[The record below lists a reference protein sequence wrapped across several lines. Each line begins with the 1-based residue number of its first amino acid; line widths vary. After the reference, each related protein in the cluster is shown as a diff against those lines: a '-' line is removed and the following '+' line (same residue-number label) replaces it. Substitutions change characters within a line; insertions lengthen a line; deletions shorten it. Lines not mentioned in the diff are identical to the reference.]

1 MSSND
6 LDRNDRDR
14 DAYFMKRALV
24 LARRGIPGVFPNP
37 PVGAVVVSEGK
48 IVGRGYH
55 RRAGEPHAEVFAL
68 AEAGERARGGTLYV
82 TLEPCNHHGR
92 TPPCTEAV
100 LKAGVSRVVIS
111 CPDPNP
117 QVPGGGRARLEEAG
131 VHVSDGCEF
140 KSGESLLGPWT
151 HRVMTGT
158 ACRAVAVGRSLE
170 GRFFVASADW
180 TARLS
185 RAAKRTLERQQK
197 FFEKEGEF
205 SLPEGRSVHELL
217 RHAPN
222 VIFVYILPIFLGEQ
236 GAFLEGQQSDPAE
249 VSPQLPGMLHL
260 VRVRKLGQT
269 ALAEY
274 GVR

>member
-1 MSSND
+1 MKVED
-6 LDRNDRDR
+6 VDR

-55 RRAGEPHAEVFAL
+55 QRAGESHAEVFAL

-111 CPDPNP
+111 CLDPNP
-117 QVPGGGRARLEEAG
+117 QVSGGGRARLEGAG
-131 VHVSDGCEF
+131 VLVSDGCESE
-140 KSGESLLGPWT
+140 SGESLLRTWK
-151 HRVMTGT
+151 HRVKNGT

-170 GRFFVASADW
+170 GRFFVTSQEW

-185 RAAKRTLERQQK
+185 PVAKRVLERQKK
-197 FFEKEGEF
+197 FFEKEGDF
-205 SLPEGRSVHELL
+205 SLPEGHSVKQLL
-217 RHAPN
+217 RHTPN
-222 VIFVYILPIFLGEQ
+222 IIFVYILPIFLGEQ
-236 GAFLEGQQSDPAE
+236 GAFLEGQQSDAAE

-260 VRVRKLGQT
+260 LSVRKLGQT